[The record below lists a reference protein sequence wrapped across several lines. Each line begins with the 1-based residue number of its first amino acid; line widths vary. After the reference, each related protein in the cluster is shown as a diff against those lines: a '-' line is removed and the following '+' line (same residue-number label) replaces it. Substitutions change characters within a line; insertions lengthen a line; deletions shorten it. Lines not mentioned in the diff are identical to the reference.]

1 MALVTFRQIR
11 YFIAV
16 AESGKISAAASMLGI
31 SPSVVTEAVSE
42 LETLSRMKL
51 FQRQPRGLDL
61 TYEGHRFLA
70 HCRNILSA
78 IEGANDALARPDSE
92 MEGTLKLATTI
103 TVAGYFLAPLLSRF
117 QKTFPNI
124 QVQVVEEKRLEV
136 EAGVIEGKH
145 DLALMLVSNLSNRQK
160 LLSHTLVHSMR
171 RLWLPPKHS
180 LLNQEIVTLADVASL
195 PYIQLVIDDAEATTG
210 AYWRA
215 HDLQPNIIIRTESVE
230 AIRSLIAFRQ
240 GVTILSDMMY
250 RPWSLEG
257 NRIEVR
263 EVAAVRVA
271 LADRCALP
279 RLQLRAGRGLLRH
292 DVTGFLRRSD
302 VVEHQEMLRLRDQIR
317 RRHIGDAEEGD
328 RLSRPL
334 RWLRSPAPSVSLNVA
349 VGVDVI

>member
-1 MALVTFRQIR
+1 MRICAEKCTMTRQDRSKSTERDRGLRPERFMALVTFRQIR

-136 EAGVIEGKH
+136 EAGVIEGYTVRINPEAIGLPLAAILRIRPMPGELNRVADILTGIPEITACDRVTGDDCFIAKAQVPSVA
-145 DLALMLVSNLSNRQK
+145 DLESLIDGLLPYASTNTCVVVS
-160 LLSHTLVHSMR
+160 TLVTQ
-171 RLWLPPKHS
+171 RL
-180 LLNQEIVTLADVASL
+180 
-195 PYIQLVIDDAEATTG
+195 
-210 AYWRA
+210 
-215 HDLQPNIIIRTESVE
+215 
-230 AIRSLIAFRQ
+230 
-240 GVTILSDMMY
+240 
-250 RPWSLEG
+250 
-257 NRIEVR
+257 
-263 EVAAVRVA
+263 
-271 LADRCALP
+271 
-279 RLQLRAGRGLLRH
+279 
-292 DVTGFLRRSD
+292 
-302 VVEHQEMLRLRDQIR
+302 
-317 RRHIGDAEEGD
+317 
-328 RLSRPL
+328 
-334 RWLRSPAPSVSLNVA
+334 PAPSK
-349 VGVDVI
+349 